1 MLNKKEVI
9 NQIENLFPSDI
20 VEKAMEGWLK
30 SGKRKNGYAVYDPEE
45 KKLEALSLGTGKEIR
60 GDERIYLLKV
70 PENILG
76 NNGYE
81 LEDWLTP
88 EEIEDMESKCEGLS
102 VEEYIEKYTDD
113 AVEDRLENILL
124 HYFEEDGMD
133 WESIQWQ
140 LDRIFPKKRVKFT
153 TNIDEKLLKEV
164 KMVALLKDV
173 GVNDIVEELLEE
185 YLEDQKKEEE

>member
-1 MLNKKEVI
+1 MLRKKEVI

-30 SGKRKNGYAVYDPEE
+30 SGKKKDGIAVYDWEN
-45 KKLEALSLGTGKEIR
+45 KKLESISLGIGEEIR
-60 GDERIYLLKV
+60 GDERVYLYKV

-81 LEDWLTP
+81 LEDWLAP

-102 VEEYIEKYTDD
+102 VEGYIEKYTDD
-113 AVEDRLENILL
+113 TVEERLEEILL
-124 HYFEEDGMD
+124 YYFDEEGLN
-133 WESIQWQ
+133 WESIEWQ
-140 LDRIFPKKRVKFT
+140 LDRLFPKKRVKFT
-153 TNIDEKLLKEV
+153 TNIDEELLKEV

-173 GVNDIVEELLEE
+173 GVNDIIEELLEE
-185 YLEDQKKEEE
+185 YLEDL

>member
-45 KKLEALSLGTGKEIR
+45 KKLESLSLGTGEEIR
-60 GDERIYLLKV
+60 GDERIYLFKV
-70 PENILG
+70 SQNIMG
-76 NNGYE
+76 NNGYME
-81 LEDWLTP
+81 EDWLTP
-88 EEIEDMESKCEGLS
+88 EEIDDMKKKEEEGEYLSPED
-102 VEEYIEKYTDD
+102 YIEKYTDD
-113 AVEDRLENILL
+113 SVEERLEEILL
-124 HYFEEDGMD
+124 YYFDEGLN
-133 WESIQWQ
+133 WESIEWQ
-140 LDRIFPKKRVKFT
+140 LDRLFPKKRVKFT

-173 GVNDIVEELLEE
+173 GVNDIIEELLEE
-185 YLEDQKKEEE
+185 YLSDL